1 MEVEEKIKT
10 IEHYSYFLSDVI
22 GKGFSSTV
30 YKGKNKD
37 SGVSVAIK
45 VIDLRK
51 LSESTMK

>member
-10 IEHYSYFLSDVI
+10 IEHYSYFLSDTI

-37 SGVSVAIK
+37 SGLPVAIK